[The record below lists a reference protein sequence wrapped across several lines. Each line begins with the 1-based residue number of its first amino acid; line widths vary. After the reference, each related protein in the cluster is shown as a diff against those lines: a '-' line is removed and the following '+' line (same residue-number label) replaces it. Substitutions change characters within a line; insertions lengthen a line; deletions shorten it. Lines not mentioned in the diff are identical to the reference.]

1 MKNKILVTV
10 VSLVLLLCGHAIAQN
25 ANGVPDVYYTPLK
38 ATGGLK
44 LGANFGMMNGKE
56 AFTNSYNEGVKG
68 GVYIGSRNEYLGVKC
83 ELLLSSSR
91 FSLQDTFQ
99 NGGHLSN
106 FNLDVPVMLDV
117 KVIPI
122 LWAQL
127 GLQYSTLIASTQ
139 DPSGNEDP
147 KTWFQTRNFSVLAGL
162 ECKVYKNFVLGA
174 RYVYGLTD
182 IKSPKQPYIAALPSA
197 WKNSTIETYLAFKVF

>member
-1 MKNKILVTV
+1 MKNRILVILGIVLLV
-10 VSLVLLLCGHAIAQN
+10 VSQANAQN
-25 ANGVPDVYYTPLK
+25 ANGVPDVFYTPLK

-56 AFTNSYNEGVKG
+56 AFTNDYNAGVKG
-68 GVYIGSRNEYLGVKC
+68 GIFVGTRNEYYGFKC

-99 NGGHLSN
+99 GGGHLSN
-106 FNLDVPVMLDV
+106 FNLDVPVMVDV

-127 GLQYSTLIASTQ
+127 GLQYSTLISSTQ
-139 DPSGNEDP
+139 DPDGSEDP

-162 ECKVYKNFVLGA
+162 ECKVYKNFLLGA

-182 IKSPKQPYIAALPSA
+182 VKSPAQPYIAALPSA
-197 WKNSTIETYLAFKVF
+197 WKNSSVEAYLAFKVF